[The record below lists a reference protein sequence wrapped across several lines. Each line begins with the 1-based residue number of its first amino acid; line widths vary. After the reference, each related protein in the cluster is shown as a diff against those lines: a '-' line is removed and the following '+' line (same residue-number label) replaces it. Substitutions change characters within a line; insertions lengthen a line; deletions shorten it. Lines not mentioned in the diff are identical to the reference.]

1 MTSWLSPVRWLVVGA
16 LIAALLAGYAFWARH
31 QRETGRNE
39 VRAEWTAEKLAISE
53 ASRQREKALT
63 IATQGVDRAY
73 QADKTRRAAA
83 DRITADRLR
92 DFQSA
97 SAAASNDPAA
107 ACGTDEPYRAIANQC
122 ASALVVLDGY
132 ASEVA
137 GKARALQGYTREV
150 CVN

>member
-1 MTSWLSPVRWLVVGA
+1 MSSWLSPARWLIVGS
-16 LIAALLAGYAFWARH
+16 LVAALLAGYAFWAKH
-31 QRETGRNE
+31 QREAGRNE
-39 VRAEWTAEKLAISE
+39 VRAEWTAERLATSE

-73 QADKTRRAAA
+73 QLEKTRRAAA

-92 DFQSA
+92 DFQAASSA
-97 SAAASNDPAA
+97 TSNDPAA
-107 ACGTDEPYRAIANQC
+107 ACGAEEPYRAIANQC

-137 GKARALQGYTREV
+137 GKARALQGFTREV